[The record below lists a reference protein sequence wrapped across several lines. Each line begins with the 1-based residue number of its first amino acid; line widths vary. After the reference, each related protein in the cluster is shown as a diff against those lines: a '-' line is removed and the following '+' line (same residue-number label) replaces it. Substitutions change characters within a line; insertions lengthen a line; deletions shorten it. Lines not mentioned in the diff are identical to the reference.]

1 MAKQKNNTGKTSAP
15 KPAVAKPVAET
26 AKVATSSASAVQ
38 DGQATSAGSETAAS
52 GNPTGAVET
61 AASGTAL
68 APGAQDG
75 DANSAGSETITLT
88 NPTTADGNAANESTD
103 VIGDVGNTDSNAQGD
118 ALNAGQGTAVVADSG
133 ALETAAVDDLDV
145 TSRLDKLA
153 AYPILSPFK
162 HQGVVRKPPGFLV
175 LTKLQAQ
182 EGIDA
187 GVLGEAQPWPM
198 DEAE

>member
-1 MAKQKNNTGKTSAP
+1 MAKQQNNTGKTSAP

-52 GNPTGAVET
+52 GNPTADEAT
-61 AASGTAL
+61 ATTTQ
-68 APGAQDG
+68 APGTQDG
-75 DANSAGSETITLT
+75 HATSAGTDTTVS
-88 NPTTADGNAANESTD
+88 TTADGNAANESTD

-118 ALNAGQGTAVVADSG
+118 ALNAGQGAAVVVDSG
-133 ALETAAVDDLDV
+133 ALETAAVDDRDLSWLEQPSV
-145 TSRLDKLA
+145 A

-175 LTKLQAQ
+175 LTELEAEDGQA
-182 EGIDA
+182 A
-187 GVLGEAQPWPM
+187 GVLGEALPVPKP
-198 DEAE
+198 DAE